1 MFLDLPSFTVGMVL
15 RDFRGSFIAGKNFSL
30 PLPDSIF
37 EVEAIGVNEALS
49 WIIKQHLQDR
59 KIVVEMDSL
68 LTVQS
73 MRSNSVN
80 CLEVG
85 EVLDLCRLW
94 LQHLEGVSV
103 NFVRNYDNRVAH
115 EFARIP
121 CLVNCQNYYPS
132 PPFFSGKCSSWY
144 GEWIEVFAFGFKKKK
159 SRFWL

>member
-85 EVLDLCRLW
+85 EVLDLCRL
-94 LQHLEGVSV
+94 
-103 NFVRNYDNRVAH
+103 
-115 EFARIP
+115 
-121 CLVNCQNYYPS
+121 
-132 PPFFSGKCSSWY
+132 
-144 GEWIEVFAFGFKKKK
+144 
-159 SRFWL
+159 